1 MNKTTRKL
9 LDHLKPMTDYAD
21 TYFCSIAKNNKNR
34 FMYTVEEKIKDW
46 VEKNGGVFIQ
56 ISDKKF
62 VNDRKGFFVK
72 ITFPTFNDCKQIMAC
87 L

>member
-1 MNKTTRKL
+1 MTKTLRKL
-9 LDHLKPMTDYAD
+9 LEHLKPMTDYAD
-21 TYFCSIAKNNKNR
+21 TYFCGIAKNNKNR
-34 FMYTVEEKIKDW
+34 FMYTVEEQIRNW
-46 VEKNGGVFIQ
+46 VENNGGIYRK

-62 VNDRKGFFVK
+62 VGEQKGFLVK